1 MRNLIIAIAGVLLL
15 GALLAQQDAKAF
27 LKQVQQKYR
36 NAKTMD
42 VNVNLTIEFQMGSN
56 NGRQVIDAHTV
67 VQFPNRVY
75 ARIKGGMM
83 GETEIYS
90 DGKTMYMYNPTTK
103 QYMKREAPPTLKG
116 PGAGILG
123 PVGLLFMLAEED
135 LDKGGANRKFAF
147 KGTQNLQGKQVRVVE
162 ITESG
167 NGGNSTVRLMVGMK
181 DMLIHRVE
189 SVETRRGQQQGQTMT
204 QKVTVSI
211 KYNSFDKP
219 VPASRFKFTPPKDA
233 KEIQAPTPG
242 APGAA
247 PGR

>member
-56 NGRQVIDAHTV
+56 SGRQVIDAHTI

-75 ARIKGGMM
+75 AEIKGGTM

-90 DGKTMYMYNPTTK
+90 DGKTMYMYSPATK
-103 QYMKREAPPTLKG
+103 QYMKRAAPPSLKG

-123 PVGLLFMLAEED
+123 PVGLLFILAEED

-162 ITESG
+162 ITENRGRGSAR
-167 NGGNSTVRLMVGMK
+167 VRLMVSTK

-189 SVETRRGQQQGQTMT
+189 SVETRPGQQPGQSIT
-204 QKVTVSI
+204 QKVTIAI

-242 APGAA
+242 APGDAQ
-247 PGR
+247 RR